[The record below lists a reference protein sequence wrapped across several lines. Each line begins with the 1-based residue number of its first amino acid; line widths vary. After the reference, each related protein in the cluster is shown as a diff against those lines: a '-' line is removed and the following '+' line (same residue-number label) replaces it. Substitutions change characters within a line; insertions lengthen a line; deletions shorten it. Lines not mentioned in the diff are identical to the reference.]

1 MALPV
6 LPPDLVSKLGGL
18 VGKLPFL
25 PKKKSAP
32 KGGAEPFYSL
42 EDGSP
47 DADESL
53 NANALGPHI
62 SGVSEKTSID
72 FRGLL
77 ANLVSNKLV
86 VGSIAA
92 SLIIGIAVA
101 VASLVSQAEPPKLV
115 DALPAITAEG
125 REVAARFMLPPD
137 PALDLTPPVE
147 REPRSPY
154 TEADMKRLAPTHDP
168 RFLSAIERRNDE
180 AVDLLFGTVR

>member
-1 MALPV
+1 V
-6 LPPDLVSKLGGL
+6 PPDLVAKLGGL

-32 KGGAEPFYSL
+32 KGGAEPFDSL

-62 SGVSEKTSID
+62 SGDSEKTKVD

-77 ANLVSNKLV
+77 ASLVSNKLV
-86 VGSIAA
+86 VGFIAA
-92 SLIIGIAVA
+92 ALFVGIAVA

-115 DALPAITAEG
+115 VAPIAITAEG
-125 REVAARFMLPPD
+125 RAAAARFMLPPD
-137 PALDLTPPVE
+137 PALDLAPPVE

-154 TEADMKRLAPTHDP
+154 TDEDIKRLAPTHDP

-180 AVDLLFGTVR
+180 AVGILFGTVR